1 MSLGASASILFFR
14 EIYMSFYD
22 KTIYIY
28 GGMSMKTLKNKIYAI
43 VLVGIG
49 VAATF
54 LLEEGI
60 GVLIF
65 MLMFAV
71 PLFFAKENWIVD

>member
-1 MSLGASASILFFR
+1 
-14 EIYMSFYD
+14 
-22 KTIYIY
+22 
-28 GGMSMKTLKNKIYAI
+28 MSMKTLKNKIYAF

-71 PLFFAKENWIVD
+71 PLFFAKKNWIVD

>member
-1 MSLGASASILFFR
+1 MT
-14 EIYMSFYD
+14 YYD

-28 GGMSMKTLKNKIYAI
+28 GDMSMKTLKNKIYAN

>member
-1 MSLGASASILFFR
+1 
-14 EIYMSFYD
+14 
-22 KTIYIY
+22 
-28 GGMSMKTLKNKIYAI
+28 MSMKTLKNKIYAI

-71 PLFFAKENWIVD
+71 PLFFAKENWIVDTYDLSEMMSAIYNEFIQLGV

>member
-1 MSLGASASILFFR
+1 
-14 EIYMSFYD
+14 
-22 KTIYIY
+22 
-28 GGMSMKTLKNKIYAI
+28 MKTLKNKIYAI
-43 VLVGIG
+43 ALVGIG

-54 LLEEGI
+54 LLKEGI

>member
-1 MSLGASASILFFR
+1 
-14 EIYMSFYD
+14 
-22 KTIYIY
+22 
-28 GGMSMKTLKNKIYAI
+28 MSMTTLKNKIYAF

-49 VAATF
+49 VASLF

-71 PLFFAKENWIVD
+71 PLFFAKENWIID

>member
-1 MSLGASASILFFR
+1 
-14 EIYMSFYD
+14 
-22 KTIYIY
+22 
-28 GGMSMKTLKNKIYAI
+28 MKTLKNKLYALG
-43 VLVGIG
+43 LVGIG

-71 PLFFAKENWIVD
+71 PLFFTKKNWMWN

>member
-1 MSLGASASILFFR
+1 
-14 EIYMSFYD
+14 
-22 KTIYIY
+22 
-28 GGMSMKTLKNKIYAI
+28 MKTLKNKIYAI

-54 LLEEGI
+54 LLEEGV

-65 MLMFAV
+65 MLMFASIAILYLSAITGYAKPSIITFV
-71 PLFFAKENWIVD
+71 ISDCRLLFLF

>member
-1 MSLGASASILFFR
+1 
-14 EIYMSFYD
+14 
-22 KTIYIY
+22 
-28 GGMSMKTLKNKIYAI
+28 MKTLKNKIYAI

-65 MLMFAV
+65 MLMLAL
-71 PLFFAKENWIVD
+71 PLFFAKKNWIVD

>member
-1 MSLGASASILFFR
+1 
-14 EIYMSFYD
+14 
-22 KTIYIY
+22 
-28 GGMSMKTLKNKIYAI
+28 MKTLKNKLYALG
-43 VLVGIG
+43 LVGIG

-65 MLMFAV
+65 MSMFAV
-71 PLFFAKENWIVD
+71 PLFFAKKNWIVD